1 MTATKISLKEH
12 DIIKLVLEFL
22 HSRELFLSM
31 RAVERETGT
40 INGVYSDDLIFLR
53 SLILDGQWDDVME
66 FVQPL
71 ESIESFDSRKFR
83 YMIMKHKFLEMVC
96 MKSEDMGNL
105 QIEFSIDEV
114 VSCLSDLE
122 PFCPTKEDYNSL
134 CLLLTLPRLTDH
146 SEYKNW
152 NPSMARVQCFR
163 DVLPL
168 IGKFLPV
175 DKNMIESEFTASN
188 DRLVQL
194 LLKGLLYES
203 CVEFCQ
209 QKATSKE
216 SSTVNFS
223 IRGLLYGS
231 PCDDADT
238 SLFSWLQS
246 IPLDTFTC
254 AFEQK
259 SLDVNVE
266 KLDKPKQSWSEQIM
280 TPLTPTPVKRG
291 SGYPSPSPSTPTL
304 YRGRPWGGSS
314 RVLTQSLSPSVEGYL
329 QRRQSDSDKLPP
341 DALSRSFAN
350 FHLPPGNRSPGLTM
364 PGLAESVEDGVMRR
378 SSGRS
383 PSSPKTKQKPPSPL
397 PSQGLAQSPKFNQ
410 TGVMD
415 TRESTQMYHQHQADR
430 EKLQQQLQQR
440 ERERE
445 LLQQQLMGTPS
456 ASSSTGNVSQSS
468 HPGVAATPPPL
479 QVNPGFPVSQMPPPQ
494 ASVAPSPRHHS
505 RPVGPIQKVQ
515 TSFSEQ
521 ANRSGGAVRGLNMTY
536 TAPTGASQAAS
547 QNMYIHHGGLPHHS
561 GARHDGKSHTKSVT
575 MDNRFF
581 PVTTLEDVQAIRAVA
596 FSPSGSLYAVGSN
609 SKTLRI
615 CAYPEIPSSEQ
626 PMKQPNVLYKRNR
639 HHKGSIYCVAWS
651 PSGELIA
658 TGSNDKAV
666 KLMRFDANK
675 CNAEGPDTELTMHN
689 GTVRDVVFLPDPNS
703 APLLLSGGAGD
714 CSVYMTDCSRG
725 ENIHALSGHSGHVLS
740 LFAWADCMLAS
751 ASQDKTIRFWDL
763 RTPRCVNIIGSPG
776 SDAGEGSAVASLCVD
791 PTDRLLATAQ
801 EDGTIMLYDIRGA
814 RIVQTFNPHQDE
826 IRSVRFAPNS
836 YCLLTGSYDTSIMET
851 NLKGDL
857 TKPLTTTV
865 VAEHKDKVI
874 QCRWHPTQLTFL
886 SSSADK
892 TAVLWA
898 KPN

>member
-479 QVNPGFPVSQMPPPQ
+479 QVNPGFPVSQ
-494 ASVAPSPRHHS
+494 
-505 RPVGPIQKVQ
+505 
-515 TSFSEQ
+515 
-521 ANRSGGAVRGLNMTY
+521 
-536 TAPTGASQAAS
+536 
-547 QNMYIHHGGLPHHS
+547 
-561 GARHDGKSHTKSVT
+561 
-575 MDNRFF
+575 DNRFF